1 MSIVVFGSIN
11 MDLVVRAPHI
21 PIPGE
26 TILGSD
32 FVMVPGGKGANQA
45 VAAARLGADVH
56 MIGAVGTDAFGPQLR
71 QSLAEYGVKTH
82 GVRQS
87 DTASG
92 VALITVD
99 NHGENSIVVAS
110 GANMQL
116 PADILDT
123 LDAALNGATVL
134 LLQLEIP
141 MEYVITAAH
150 LAKKRGVM
158 VILDPAPAPTQPLP
172 DALLRAVDVI
182 TPNESETYAVTGIQ
196 PSDVTHALRAAQWF
210 HDQGVPTVVIK
221 RGGHGVVWSN
231 RTQTLD
237 VPAFRVPV
245 VDTVAAGDSFN
256 GSLATALAEAQAWP
270 DALRFAAASAAIAV
284 TRRGAQ
290 QSMASRAEVSQ
301 FLGTHS

>member
-1 MSIVVFGSIN
+1 
-11 MDLVVRAPHI
+11 
-21 PIPGE
+21 E

-71 QSLAEYGVKTH
+71 QSLAENGVKTH

-99 NHGENSIVVAS
+99 THGENSIVVAS
-110 GANMQL
+110 GANMHL

-245 VDTVAAGDSFN
+245 VDTVAAGDAFN

-270 DALRFAAASAAIAV
+270 DALRFAAVSAAIAV

-301 FLGTHS
+301 FLDTHS